1 MRSCVIRQARATSL
15 HSCRPA
21 FASGRDAQPR
31 PGRWPG
37 PGTRGESEGALT
49 WAKWGPPLNFL
60 VASSEDSRPS
70 LHLDFPECSVI
81 LGKRKGAHFHKHLT
95 RCSYSRGAYNI
106 TGHILQTDEEAA
118 ISQKPAIP
126 HVFMEWSP
134 PGDQGGKGMRTGMSW
149 FVVCVHVYVLVHKP
163 ALCTYQTLSRY
174 QILFP
179 FLFVYL
185 TAPFGLP
192 SSLPLFPCWTK
203 IQKWNVYLAIWCWVE
218 FYIPCSQNIL

>member
-1 MRSCVIRQARATSL
+1 MQCDIREEKR
-15 HSCRPA
+15 
-21 FASGRDAQPR
+21 
-31 PGRWPG
+31 
-37 PGTRGESEGALT
+37 GALSQT
-49 WAKWGPPLNFL
+49 SHEMFLFSRGLQHNRSYPADRWGGCY
-60 VASSEDSRPS
+60 
-70 LHLDFPECSVI
+70 FPEARDS
-81 LGKRKGAHFHKHLT
+81 T
-95 RCSYSRGAYNI
+95 RVYGV
-106 TGHILQTDEEAA
+106 E
-118 ISQKPAIP
+118 
-126 HVFMEWSP
+126 P